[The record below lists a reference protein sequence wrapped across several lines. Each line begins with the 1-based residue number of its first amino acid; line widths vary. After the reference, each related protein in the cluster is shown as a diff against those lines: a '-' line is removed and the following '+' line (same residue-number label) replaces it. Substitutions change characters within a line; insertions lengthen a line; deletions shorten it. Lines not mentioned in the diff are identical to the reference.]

1 MENLSFV
8 SSDIETAEL
17 SPEITNAYISLKE
30 SSGSFKAPDT
40 YKTPEAISG
49 AIEKEKKKIREK
61 AALFPWIARVVC
73 IGYNLN
79 GKTQTMIDEDEALIL
94 RTFFMVIESN
104 FPVRMVGKFWDG
116 FDAPFIRARAMVHNL
131 RIPAPLRYYRPITQI
146 EDIFGGNGKLDDYA
160 FLLGIGSK
168 LGKGDQVAA
177 MWLAKDYNAI
187 STYCARDVDI
197 VAEVMRRYEGGEL

>member
-1 MENLSFV
+1 MESLCFV
-8 SSDIETAEL
+8 SGDIETAEL
-17 SPEITNAYISLKE
+17 SPAITDSYITMKE
-30 SSGSFKAPDT
+30 SSGSLKAPET
-40 YKTPEAISG
+40 YKTPEAIAG

-61 AALFPWIARVVC
+61 AALFPWIARIVC
-73 IGYNLN
+73 IGYNLK

-131 RIPAPLRYYRPITQI
+131 RIPAPLRYYRPVTSI
-146 EDIFGGNGKLDDYA
+146 EEIFGGNGKLDDYA
-160 FLLGIGSK
+160 FMLGIGGK
-168 LGKGDQVAA
+168 IGKGDQVAA
-177 MWLAKDYNAI
+177 MWAKRDFSAI